1 LVVLVYLNSRDLAW
15 HEYLTPAPGRFK
27 AHLIPRVLY
36 LSMPL
41 YPPERTSNHGKGPSR
56 NWKKDIKPD
65 DPAFEDA
72 RVDDLVIVLVIS
84 SIFHKII
91 LLMSS

>member
-1 LVVLVYLNSRDLAW
+1 VVPVYINSHGSAC
-15 HEYLTPAPGRFK
+15 HKYPTPAPGRFK
-27 AHLIPRVLY
+27 AHLTPQVLY
-36 LSMPL
+36 LPMSL
-41 YPPERTSNHGKGPSR
+41 YPPESTSSHGKGPSK

-65 DPAFEDA
+65 DPVFEDA
-72 RVDDLVIVLVIS
+72 RTNDLIIVLVIS